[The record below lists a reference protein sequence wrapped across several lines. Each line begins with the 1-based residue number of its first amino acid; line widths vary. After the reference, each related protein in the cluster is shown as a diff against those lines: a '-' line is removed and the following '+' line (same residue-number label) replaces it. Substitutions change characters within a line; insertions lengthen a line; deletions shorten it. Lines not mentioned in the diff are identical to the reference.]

1 MPSEDITFC
10 ANDKCN
16 IQNCERN
23 PKNIRNFNI
32 LHSFAMFPD
41 CDKYPSM
48 EFSEEH
54 QEIKGE

>member
-10 ANDKCN
+10 ANEKCN

-41 CDKYPSM
+41 C
-48 EFSEEH
+48 EH
-54 QEIKGE
+54 FTRRNSAQPNDRG